1 MKQDEKFFSSFQTA
15 VIRSVFSRF
24 GIKVGIAAG
33 TIYYLNEEGVFKH
46 SDEAHK
52 VYGKINNALQ
62 PYLEEVKKQLPI
74 EVRYKGSFLYVFY
87 IFRIDR

>member
-1 MKQDEKFFSSFQTA
+1 MNPDEKFFSSFRSA
-15 VIRSVFSRF
+15 VKRSIFSRF

-33 TIYYLNEEGVFKH
+33 TIYYLNEQGVFKH

-62 PYLEEVKKQLPI
+62 PYVQEAKKQLPI
-74 EVRYKGSFLYVFY
+74 EVR
-87 IFRIDR
+87 